1 VNSSQLDVSV
11 TDQRPQLPTGVRLIA
26 VGIALVAI
34 GGGVLICGLT
44 LLLLSLMNMD
54 TPPAD
59 QQPGILILLAL
70 GSGAAPAI
78 GGLVVAR
85 GLWAGASWAKLA
97 AQIIFACLG
106 ASVGFGLLRQALN
119 PQALDRGASLA
130 PEYRMIALA
139 MAAGCLAAAVYLQSP
154 KVRTAFGPERVGG
167 LGGRTR
173 QRLLVG
179 IAFVALVIVAALAVR
194 P

>member
-1 VNSSQLDVSV
+1 MNSSQLDVSV
-11 TDQRPQLPTGVRLIA
+11 ADQRPQLPTGVRLIA
-26 VGIALVAI
+26 VGIALVAV
-34 GGGVLICGLT
+34 GGGVLICGFM
-44 LLLLSLMNMD
+44 LLWLSLIYMD
-54 TPPAD
+54 TPPD
-59 QQPGILILLAL
+59 QQPALLIPLAL
-70 GSGAAPAI
+70 GSGVAPAI

-119 PQALDRGASLA
+119 PGAGLA
-130 PEYRMIALA
+130 PEHRLIALA
-139 MAAGCLAAAVYLQSP
+139 MAGGCLAAVVYLQSP
-154 KVRTAFGPERVGG
+154 EMRTAFGPARVGG

-173 QRLLVG
+173 QRLLVA
-179 IAFVALVIVAALAVR
+179 IALAALLIVAARSIR